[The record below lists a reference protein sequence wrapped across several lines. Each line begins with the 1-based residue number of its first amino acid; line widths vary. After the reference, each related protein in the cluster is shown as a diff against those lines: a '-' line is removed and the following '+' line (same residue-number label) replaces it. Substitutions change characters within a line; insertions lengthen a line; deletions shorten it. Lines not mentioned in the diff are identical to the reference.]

1 MSVEK
6 IGIERFSVVSTKQ
19 FHEVMSV
26 LSAQIGPVDDTMLS
40 RAISSTHSYSD
51 FEFIVQ
57 KMIGPSGLLEYM
69 RVDVGRFMSKGNA
82 GKSAKSLRLLVGN
95 PLVLRQLTE
104 HLPDAASYAPASIL
118 IDEREDGIHLSY
130 NRIASFLSCYGQPTA
145 STIAQEF
152 DQKVENVLIAAAS

>member
-1 MSVEK
+1 
-6 IGIERFSVVSTKQ
+6 
-19 FHEVMSV
+19 
-26 LSAQIGPVDDTMLS
+26 
-40 RAISSTHSYSD
+40 
-51 FEFIVQ
+51 
-57 KMIGPSGLLEYM
+57 MIGPSGLLEYM